1 MGTVLLDRGERQH
14 CDPAPGRRAGNVLPG
29 HIQPVAFRQRHRG
42 SHSLPSIGLTL
53 KHDPKKWIPFLE
65 KIVLNK
71 KAEAERGFTL
81 VAFRFSGGMLY
92 CHLRNEQE
100 QRMRL
105 PTAPRRT
112 APQVGLG
119 LVLAGVVLVGIA
131 NAQASAQAL
140 DKVSFGTN
148 WVAEGEHGG
157 FYQALAD
164 GTYRK
169 YGLDVTIVPGGP
181 NVNNRILLPVGKI
194 DFFLSANTLQ
204 AFDAVEQNVP
214 TIEVAALFQKDPQV
228 LIAHPDQGVDKF
240 TDLTK
245 LTLFISREGVAT
257 YYQWLKA
264 DFGFTDAQVRP
275 YTFNPQPFIA
285 SKRIT
290 MQGHVTADTFAIG
303 NAAKF
308 PPHVFLLADQ
318 GFSAYST
325 LIETRRELV
334 DKKPDLVQRFVD
346 ASVIGCYNYVYG
358 NNSAANALIKKQN
371 PEMSDELLAYCVT
384 AMKKYGI
391 VESGDARTLG
401 IGAMTDA
408 RMKDFFDK
416 MVRAGVTK
424 PNLDYRKGY
433 TLQFVNKKVGI
444 DLRPKQ

>member
-1 MGTVLLDRGERQH
+1 MP
-14 CDPAPGRRAGNVLPG
+14 PA
-29 HIQPVAFRQRHRG
+29 IAFRG
-42 SHSLPSIGLTL
+42 AVI
-53 KHDPKKWIPFLE
+53 
-65 KIVLNK
+65 
-71 KAEAERGFTL
+71 
-81 VAFRFSGGMLY
+81 
-92 CHLRNEQE
+92 
-100 QRMRL
+100 
-105 PTAPRRT
+105 
-112 APQVGLG
+112 
-119 LVLAGVVLVGIA
+119 GVVFAAAAISQPA
-131 NAQASAQAL
+131 AQGL

-181 NVNNRILLPVGKI
+181 SVNNRILLPVGKI

-228 LIAHPDQGVDKF
+228 LIAHPNEGVAKF
-240 TDLTK
+240 TDLK
-245 LTLFISREGVAT
+245 NLTLFISKEGVAT

-264 DFGFTDAQVRP
+264 DYGFTDAQVRP
-275 YTFNPQPFIA
+275 YTFNPQPFLA
-285 SKRIT
+285 NKKSA
-290 MQGHVTADTFAIG
+290 MQGYVTSEPFAVAK
-303 NAAKF
+303 AANF
-308 PPHVFLLADQ
+308 TPEVFLLADQ

-325 LIETRRELV
+325 LIETRRDLV

-346 ASVIGCYNYVYG
+346 ASIIGWYNYLYG
-358 NNSAANALIKKQN
+358 NNSPANALIKKQN
-371 PEMSDELLAYCVT
+371 PEMSDDLLAYCVT

-391 VESGDARTLG
+391 ADSGDAFTRG

-433 TLQFVNKKVGI
+433 TLQFVDKKVGL
-444 DLRPKQ
+444 DLRPKP

>member
-1 MGTVLLDRGERQH
+1 MP
-14 CDPAPGRRAGNVLPG
+14 PA
-29 HIQPVAFRQRHRG
+29 IAFRG
-42 SHSLPSIGLTL
+42 AVI
-53 KHDPKKWIPFLE
+53 
-65 KIVLNK
+65 
-71 KAEAERGFTL
+71 
-81 VAFRFSGGMLY
+81 
-92 CHLRNEQE
+92 
-100 QRMRL
+100 
-105 PTAPRRT
+105 
-112 APQVGLG
+112 
-119 LVLAGVVLVGIA
+119 GVVFAAAAISQPA
-131 NAQASAQAL
+131 AQGL

-181 NVNNRILLPVGKI
+181 SVNNRILLPVGKI

-228 LIAHPDQGVDKF
+228 LIAHPNEGVAKF
-240 TDLTK
+240 TDLK
-245 LTLFISREGVAT
+245 NLTLFISKEGVAT

-264 DFGFTDAQVRP
+264 DYGFTDAQVRP
-275 YTFNPQPFIA
+275 YTFNPQPFLA
-285 SKRIT
+285 NKKSA
-290 MQGHVTADTFAIG
+290 MQGYVTSEPFAVAK
-303 NAAKF
+303 AANF
-308 PPHVFLLADQ
+308 TPEVFLLADQ

-325 LIETRRELV
+325 LIETRRDLV

-346 ASVIGCYNYVYG
+346 ASIIGWYNYLYG
-358 NNSAANALIKKQN
+358 NNSPANALIKKQN
-371 PEMSDELLAYCVT
+371 PEMSDDLLAYCIT

-391 VESGDARTLG
+391 ADSGDAFTRG

-433 TLQFVNKKVGI
+433 TLQFVDKKVGL
-444 DLRPKQ
+444 DLRPKP